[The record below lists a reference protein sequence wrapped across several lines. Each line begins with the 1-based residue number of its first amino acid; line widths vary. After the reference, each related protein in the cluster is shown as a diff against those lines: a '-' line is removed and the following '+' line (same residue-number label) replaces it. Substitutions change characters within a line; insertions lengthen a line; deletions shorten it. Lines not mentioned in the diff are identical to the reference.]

1 MSKDQMGLL
10 YTEHSS
16 WLRGWL
22 YRRLGCTSQ
31 AADLAQD
38 TFLRLI
44 LAQQKTGEVLDLER
58 PRAYLATV
66 GRRLVY
72 DHFRRHSL
80 EQAYLD
86 LIARTPEAFALSAEE
101 LWLMRETLQQLDALL
116 DRLKPIVRSVFLL
129 SQLDGL
135 TYVQIARQLGISE
148 RTVKRHMVS
157 AFEVCILCEDAFE

>member
-1 MSKDQMGLL
+1 MGLL
-10 YTEHSS
+10 YVEHNG
-16 WLRGWL
+16 WLKGWL

-38 TFLRLI
+38 TFLRL
-44 LAQQKTGEVLDLER
+44 LQAQQKTGEALDLKS

-66 GRRLVY
+66 GRHLIH
-72 DHFRRHSL
+72 DHFRRRSL

-86 LIARTPEAFALSAEE
+86 LLARTPDAFALSAEE

-135 TYVQIARQLGISE
+135 T
-148 RTVKRHMVS
+148 
-157 AFEVCILCEDAFE
+157 

>member
-1 MSKDQMGLL
+1 MGLL
-10 YTEHSS
+10 YMEHNS
-16 WLRGWL
+16 WLKGWL

-38 TFLRLI
+38 TFLRL
-44 LAQQKTGEVLDLER
+44 LQAQRKTGDALDLQR

-86 LIARTPEAFALSAEE
+86 VLARVPEAFALSAED

-116 DRLKPIVRSVFLL
+116 DRFKPMVRSVFLL

-135 TYVQIARQLGISE
+135 TYVQIAQQLGIRE

-157 AFEVCILCEDAFE
+157 AFEACILFEDDLG